1 MIESEESERRVTK
14 RYTTRSKL
22 EKLYD
27 KQNYSGYY
35 EKRKHKT
42 ATIAI
47 PNLNLTYVV
56 AYHVKLIL

>member
-1 MIESEESERRVTK
+1 VIESEESERRVTK
-14 RYTTRSKL
+14 RYTTRSNL

-42 ATIAI
+42 AT
-47 PNLNLTYVV
+47 
-56 AYHVKLIL
+56 LISGAVTRMGIRIRHASE